1 MPRGE
6 IPGQKTDA
14 YISGVWY
21 TIARNQ
27 MKYNSTV
34 KQITFEN
41 LAGQITTTA
50 WDCCHKVSETQPDGS
65 TITWDYNDDGRVIA
79 SSRLIPLDRTN
90 VTWVT
95 TCYVYDDLGRQTATW
110 TTNFAARLGTPETTT
125 RYDGLGRVISHS
137 VPGYGTSQT
146 SYSPS
151 ALIVT
156 NTAPNGATMI
166 TRRNADGDTVSI
178 TGTGVTPEFF
188 SRGVL
193 ADGTCWTKTVQGE
206 TATNSSDTFT
216 YDNYLCV
223 ARHRDG
229 VDGASA
235 TDRFV
240 WDPTEPV
247 ATRPL
252 VFCQPTTPL
261 QFYTHDGN
269 KNVSEIVFFQQDD
282 GIAAHYEYAPF
293 GAVTATGH
301 SIPASAYDFCE
312 YNSFRFSSEYY
323 DILISLHSYNFRC
336 YDSLNGRWC
345 TRDMLHEQGFRKS
358 HEICKSSLS
367 VEDSFYEDFQF
378 VKNAPLSYSD
388 YLGLKYSLT
397 NPFKVGQVKFENC
410 SECQLKSFRL
420 IPEHYSKGEE
430 LKVPNAGWNSSVDG
444 VWVEGIQKWLKIPNH
459 CYATIICSKGCDF
472 EYRWK
477 CNAFLSLIQ
486 KIRGKIYE
494 VDFVP
499 DQGETNHPTN
509 YPF

>member
-6 IPGQKTDA
+6 IPEQKTDA

-27 MKYNSTV
+27 MKYNSTG
-34 KQITFEN
+34 KQRTFEN
-41 LAGQITTTA
+41 LAGQLTSTA
-50 WDCCHKVSETQPDGS
+50 WDCCFAYANNNRGELTNAIAVVDAAYSYDF
-65 TITWDYNDDGRVIA
+65 DDIGN
-79 SSRLIPLDRTN
+79 RLTSL
-90 VTWVT
+90 
-95 TCYVYDDLGRQTATW
+95 DLGTNRTYTANNLNQYTQISNLCDSASLREEFLPQFDEDGNQALIQTATGIW
-110 TTNFAARLGTPETTT
+110 F
-125 RYDGLGRVISHS
+125 
-137 VPGYGTSQT
+137 
-146 SYSPS
+146 
-151 ALIVT
+151 VT
-156 NTAPNGATMI
+156 YNGENRPVLWSCGATNIVMSFDRI
-166 TRRNADGDTVSI
+166 GRR
-178 TGTGVTPEFF
+178 
-188 SRGVL
+188 VL
-193 ADGTCWTKTVQGE
+193 YLE
-206 TATNSSDTFT
+206 TSGAATNSSDTFT

-229 VDGASA
+229 VGGASA

-240 WDPTEPV
+240 WNPTEPV

-301 SIPASAYDFCE
+301 TIPASAYDFCE